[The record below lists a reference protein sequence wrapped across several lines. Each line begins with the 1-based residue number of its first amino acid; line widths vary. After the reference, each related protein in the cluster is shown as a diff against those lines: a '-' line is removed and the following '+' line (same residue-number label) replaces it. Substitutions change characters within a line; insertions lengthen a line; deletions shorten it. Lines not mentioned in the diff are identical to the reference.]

1 MDDFYKL
8 QDLFNQCLDIQSPE
22 ERLRFLESLK
32 QTEFAPLLPQL
43 LALLEADRAQFDAL
57 SQPAKPEEPPSA
69 LPRFGPYQADSLL
82 GRGGMGIVYLAHRAD
97 GQYTQTAAVKVISAA
112 LDPVVGQQQFLRER
126 QILAGLKHP
135 GIAQLYDGGVNP
147 DGSPYL
153 VMEYVKGEALDAYC
167 RNQKL
172 TIAARIELI
181 RKVCS
186 IVAFAHRNLII
197 HRDLKPSN
205 ILVDEQGEPKLLDF
219 GTARLIEQNAPSP
232 TQPPTEAMLTPRYA
246 SPEQLR
252 NRPVATTTDV
262 FALGVMLA
270 ELLTGNW
277 PFGDPSSRIDS
288 LRRAVEDI
296 EPTPLEGAVTEAHA
310 SDCSVSLQKL
320 RQQLSGDIK
329 AIVSKCLESN
339 PEHRY
344 KTVEELNEDLRRFLA
359 DEPVAARPSSGLYRA
374 QKFLRRHRLPV
385 AAATLALLAILGTTI
400 YALFQER
407 QASREADRAVT
418 ARLAF
423 EQVMVSLGPKSTV
436 ADFAKG
442 FKLGLTSTALPPEL
456 RVDMLMAAATAAAT
470 ATDFPGNIAMLE
482 QAAQEAEKA
491 GDNFGQSLALA
502 KLATSLTQMGRM
514 LESEAAARRALTIH
528 IRPGRAREAVDQ
540 AALRSILFN
549 AAWGRSIP
557 PDIDRFI
564 SQARATN
571 PVDPFFKAGLTA
583 LYMHIAVIRGKQA
596 RTQEEKEALET
607 GLKYYRQFGGDSLIL
622 ETWRVRLMRAGDYAG
637 AETFAKER
645 LELVQK
651 IYGPDHLMVGHAG
664 LYRARGLVLLG
675 RKQEALDQTLNSL
688 RTYNLVGPVRGAPI
702 NWLLFT
708 TLAFVYNELGRPKE
722 AEPWALK
729 ALQLNNEMDIKKDAR
744 VAESHLHL
752 GYSLRL
758 QSRFEE
764 AAKELATARDIY
776 TAAEKTY
783 VKRAKESAD
792 QLALAI
798 AKDPSPY
805 PAHLR

>member
-8 QDLFNQCLDIQSPE
+8 QDLFNQCLDIQAPD
-22 ERLRFLESLK
+22 ERLRFLESLN

-43 LALLEADRAQFDAL
+43 LALLDADRAQFL
-57 SQPAKPEEPPSA
+57 SSPKPTKPLDPPPG
-69 LPRFGPYQADSLL
+69 LPRFGPYQADSIL
-82 GRGGMGIVYLAHRAD
+82 GRGGMGVVYLAHRAD
-97 GQYTQTAAVKVISAA
+97 GQYTQTVAVKVISTA
-112 LDPVVGQQQFLRER
+112 LDPVLGQQQFLRER

-153 VMEYVKGEALDAYC
+153 VMEYVKGEALDGYC

-205 ILVDEQGEPKLLDF
+205 ILVDQQGEPKLLDF

-232 TQPPTEAMLTPRYA
+232 TQPLTEPMLTPRYA

-252 NRPVATTTDV
+252 SRPVASTTDV

-277 PFGDPSSRIDS
+277 PFGDPSSKIDS

-296 EPTPLEGAVTEAHA
+296 EPTPLEGSATEAHA
-310 SDCSVSLQKL
+310 QDCSVSLQKL
-320 RQQLSGDIK
+320 RQQLSGDIRV
-329 AIVSKCLESN
+329 IVSKCLESN

-344 KTVEELNEDLRRFLA
+344 KTVDELNEDLRRFLGN
-359 DEPVAARPSSGLYRA
+359 EPVAAHPSTALYRF
-374 QKFLRRHRLPV
+374 QKFVRRHSLSV
-385 AAATLALLAILGTTI
+385 SAACVALLAIFGITI
-400 YALFQER
+400 YALIEER
-407 QASREADRAVT
+407 QARREADRAVT
-418 ARLAF
+418 SRLAF
-423 EQVMVSLGPKSTV
+423 EQIMTSLSPTSTV
-436 ADFAKG
+436 ADFAKS
-442 FKLGLTSTALPPEL
+442 FQLGLTRKDMPPEL
-456 RVDMLMAAATAAAT
+456 RVDMLLSAATAAFT
-470 ATDFPGNIAMLE
+470 ATDFPANIALLE
-482 QAAQEAEKA
+482 QSAKEAERA
-491 GDNFGQSLALA
+491 ADNFGQSLALA
-502 KLATSLTQMGRM
+502 KLAMSLTQMGKM
-514 LESEAAARRALTIH
+514 VESEAAARRALTIAV
-528 IRPGRAREAVDQ
+528 PGGRAREVVSQ
-540 AALRSILFN
+540 TALDSILFS
-549 AAWGRSIP
+549 AAWGKGIP
-557 PDIDRFI
+557 PDIDQFI
-564 SQARATN
+564 AQARALK
-571 PVDPFFKAGLTA
+571 PVDFFLRSGLSR
-583 LYMHIAVIRGKQA
+583 LYMNIAVIRGKQTRNA
-596 RTQEEKEALET
+596 EEKEALET
-607 GLKYYRQFGGDSLIL
+607 GLKNYRDFGGDPLIL
-622 ETWRVRLMRAGDYAG
+622 ETWRSRLMRAGDYAG
-637 AETFAKER
+637 AEKFAKER

-651 IYGPDHLMVGHAG
+651 IFGPDHLMVGHAG
-664 LYRARGLVLLG
+664 LNRARSLVLLG
-675 RKQEALDQTLNSL
+675 RKQEALDQALNSL
-688 RTYNLVGPVRGAPI
+688 RTYNLVGPQRGAPI

-708 TLAFVYNELGRPKE
+708 TLAFIYNEMGKPND

-729 ALQLNNEMDIKKDAR
+729 ALELYRDRDTTRDAR

-758 QSRFEE
+758 RSRFEQ
-764 AAKELATARDIY
+764 AAKEFTIARDIY

-798 AKDPSPY
+798 AKDPLPF
-805 PAHLR
+805 ANHLR